1 MNSAPPLPHPDWGE
15 NSVTIPVAYFEEGR
29 LPGVCVV
36 TGAPAT
42 ANLRRRFSTTPRW
55 VAWLFP
61 LSWLGWLIAIVATR
75 RSATGELP
83 VCTAVCDR
91 VHRLHTEALQLAGV
105 GIAAW
110 VAIIP
115 AGIGLAGR
123 PLVLLGCLVLFGIG
137 VLAMVGVGA
146 ASSREAATLGI
157 HGRVVEDGFGERW
170 VQLRGVHPAFSRA
183 LAILLGR

>member
-1 MNSAPPLPHPDWGE
+1 M
-15 NSVTIPVAYFEEGR
+15 
-29 LPGVCVV
+29 
-36 TGAPAT
+36 
-42 ANLRRRFSTTPRW
+42 
-55 VAWLFP
+55 
-61 LSWLGWLIAIVATR
+61 
-75 RSATGELP
+75 
-83 VCTAVCDR
+83 
-91 VHRLHTEALQLAGV
+91 

-146 ASSREAATLGI
+146 ASSREAAALGI
-157 HGRVVEDGFGERW
+157 QGRVVEDGFGERW

-183 LAILLGR
+183 LAILFGH